1 MAKALVGHIANDH
14 LLRAEITSLRAK
26 VRQLQTEIAELRS
39 ANVVELPTTVELSGL
54 ESELAEIRHAAPALT

>member
-26 VRQLQTEIAELRS
+26 VRQLEAEVDRLR
-39 ANVVELPTTVELSGL
+39 AQRPLDLTDPNFAQFD
-54 ESELAEIRHAAPALT
+54 SELAEMSNATPALT

>member
-26 VRQLQTEIAELRS
+26 VRQLEAQVSRLQAERALDLTDPS
-39 ANVVELPTTVELSGL
+39 FGQFD
-54 ESELAEIRHAAPALT
+54 SELAEMSNATPALT